1 MSTETLLELFI
12 ILFIGMGPVKVLL
25 VYMEL
30 THGLESA
37 VKSRMARR
45 VVTVAGSVAIGL
57 FALGAFLQQLLH
69 FSIGA
74 LTIAGGLILL
84 LLGLKM
90 VLGSAGSGGGEN
102 TTKDPMSLATS
113 PLAIPLMLNP
123 IGIVALITFSSSDLA
138 IEEIVAILA
147 SIVVILVIDY
157 LVLSSAER
165 LGRFFSPATVEV
177 LEKVLGILL
186 AALAIELMLS
196 GLADAL
202 GIVASS

>member
-1 MSTETLLELFI
+1 MSAETFIEVFI

-25 VYMEL
+25 VYLEL
-30 THGLESA
+30 THGLEPSVRA
-37 VKSRMARR
+37 QMARR
-45 VVTVAGSVAIGL
+45 VVTVAGSVALGL
-57 FALGAFLQQLLH
+57 FAFGAFLQQLLH

-90 VLGSAGSGGGEN
+90 VLGSAGGGGSEPVQ
-102 TTKDPMSLATS
+102 KDPMSLATS

-123 IGIVALITFSSSDLA
+123 IGIVALITFSSTDLV
-138 IEEIVAILA
+138 IGEIVAI
-147 SIVVILVIDY
+147 VVMILIILVIDY
-157 LVLSSAER
+157 LVLSSADR
-165 LGRFFSPATVEV
+165 LARFFSPATVEV

-186 AALAIELMLS
+186 AALAVELMLS

-202 GIVASS
+202 GIAASS

>member
-1 MSTETLLELFI
+1 MSAETFIEVFI

-25 VYMEL
+25 VYLEL
-30 THGLESA
+30 THGLEPSVRA
-37 VKSRMARR
+37 QMARR
-45 VVTVAGSVAIGL
+45 VVTVAGSVALGL
-57 FALGAFLQQLLH
+57 FAFGAFLQQLLH

-90 VLGSAGSGGGEN
+90 VMGSASGGGGEPVK
-102 TTKDPMSLATS
+102 KDPMSLATS

-123 IGIVALITFSSSDLA
+123 IGIVALITSSSTDLA
-138 IEEIVAILA
+138 IEGIVAI
-147 SIVVILVIDY
+147 VVMILIILVIDY
-157 LVLSSAER
+157 LVLSSADR
-165 LGRFFSPATVEV
+165 LARFFSPATVEV

-186 AALAIELMLS
+186 AALAVELMLS

-202 GIVASS
+202 GIAIG

>member
-1 MSTETLLELFI
+1 MSAETFIEVFI

-25 VYMEL
+25 VYLEL
-30 THGLESA
+30 THGLEPSVRA
-37 VKSRMARR
+37 QMARR
-45 VVTVAGSVAIGL
+45 VVTVAGSVALGL
-57 FALGAFLQQLLH
+57 FAFGAFLQQLLH

-90 VLGSAGSGGGEN
+90 VMGSASGGGGEPVK
-102 TTKDPMSLATS
+102 KDPMSLATS

-123 IGIVALITFSSSDLA
+123 IGIVALITFSSTDLA
-138 IEEIVAILA
+138 IEGIVAI
-147 SIVVILVIDY
+147 VVMILIILVIDY
-157 LVLSSAER
+157 LVLSSADR
-165 LGRFFSPATVEV
+165 LARFFSPATVEV

-186 AALAIELMLS
+186 AALAVELMLS

-202 GIVASS
+202 GIAIG

>member
-1 MSTETLLELFI
+1 MSAETFIEVFI

-25 VYMEL
+25 VYLEL
-30 THGLESA
+30 THGLEPSVRA
-37 VKSRMARR
+37 QMARR
-45 VVTVAGSVAIGL
+45 VVTVAGSVALGL
-57 FALGAFLQQLLH
+57 FAFGAFLQQLLH

-90 VLGSAGSGGGEN
+90 VMGSASGGGGEPVK
-102 TTKDPMSLATS
+102 KDPMSLATS

-123 IGIVALITFSSSDLA
+123 IGIVALITFSSTDLA
-138 IEEIVAILA
+138 IEGIVAI
-147 SIVVILVIDY
+147 VVMILIILVIDY
-157 LVLSSAER
+157 LVLSSADR
-165 LGRFFSPATVEV
+165 LARFFSPATVEV

-186 AALAIELMLS
+186 AALAVELMLS

-202 GIVASS
+202 GIAASS